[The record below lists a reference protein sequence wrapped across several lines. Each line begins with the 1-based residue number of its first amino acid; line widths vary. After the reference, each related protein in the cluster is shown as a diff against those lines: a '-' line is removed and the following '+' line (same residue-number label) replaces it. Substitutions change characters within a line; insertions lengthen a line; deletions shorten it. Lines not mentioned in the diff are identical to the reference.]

1 MLRLSFIKWQNNPKY
16 DNLSQFSQIADR
28 GGGGGGGGSN
38 VSISLFLRLPFEMRR
53 DKENER
59 KRVQMQRFQELGQR
73 ERGIREEQGEGEE
86 TRTDDHP
93 RSESAL
99 RQVGSEQQTFDRQE
113 NQEKILNRFS
123 RKIPSPSQSSPSPH
137 LESIPPSAGHHL

>member
-1 MLRLSFIKWQNNPKY
+1 
-16 DNLSQFSQIADR
+16 
-28 GGGGGGGGSN
+28 
-38 VSISLFLRLPFEMRR
+38 
-53 DKENER
+53 
-59 KRVQMQRFQELGQR
+59 MQRFQELGQR

-123 RKIPSPSQSSPSPH
+123 RKIPSPH